1 MDTLYATDKHKKQ
14 RVNLMSSLI
23 SKLNQYMAA
32 FCGWL
37 MIGMM
42 LLLVADIIFRGVG
55 KPLQGMAQL
64 SVFVMI
70 IVIYLGLA
78 RCEQHREHV
87 NLELLT
93 NLLPSAGRRLFAI
106 IAQLLAVVTI
116 TLLLYAVFQNAVDS
130 YTANEAMEG
139 TMELRIWPVKA
150 LMVVG
155 LVGFLMQGASHL
167 VELVKGKKKH

>member
-1 MDTLYATDKHKKQ
+1 
-14 RVNLMSSLI
+14 MSSLI
-23 SKLNQYMAA
+23 TKFNQFLAA

-42 LLLVADIIFRGVG
+42 LLLVADIVSRGIG
-55 KPLQGMAQL
+55 KPLQGMAEL

-78 RCEQHREHV
+78 RCEEHREHV

-93 NLLPSAGRRLFAI
+93 NFLPAGGRRLFAV
-106 IAQLLAVVTI
+106 IAQLLAII
-116 TLLLYAVFQNAVDS
+116 TVALLLYAVFQNTLDS
-130 YTANEAMEG
+130 FANHESIEG

-150 LMVVG
+150 LMVAG
-155 LVGFLMQGASHL
+155 LFGFLLQATRFFI
-167 VELVKGKKKH
+167 ELVKGKA

>member
-1 MDTLYATDKHKKQ
+1 
-14 RVNLMSSLI
+14 MSSLI
-23 SKLNQYMAA
+23 SKINQYLAA

-42 LLLVADIIFRGVG
+42 LLLVADIISRGIG
-55 KPLQGMAQL
+55 KPLQGMAEL

-87 NLELLT
+87 NLELVT
-93 NLLPSAGRRLFAI
+93 NFLPAGGRHLAAI
-106 IAQLLAVVTI
+106 LSQGLAVVTI
-116 TLLLYAVFQNAVDS
+116 AILLYAVFQNTLDS
-130 YTANEAMEG
+130 YAANESIEG

-150 LMVVG
+150 LMVAG
-155 LVGFLMQGASHL
+155 LVGFLLQATSYL
-167 VELVKGKKKH
+167 VTLIKGKKHS